1 MRRIKKDRKG
11 VAGFFLDLPV
21 IMLISII
28 ILLFIST
35 TSHIYFTY
43 EEETKERKLEDVC
56 LNLHEEAE
64 ICPDILWEDNN
75 GLKYR
80 HFSIQKLDN
89 FNKSKFENKLN
100 IRSSFSY
107 NITIKKLDGT
117 YKYVIG
123 EKIPDSYRGDVSTYI
138 SPITLH
144 DSSNGNEYIGSMSTM
159 VWDP

>member
-1 MRRIKKDRKG
+1 MRRIKKDEKG

-35 TSHIYFTY
+35 TTDMYFTY

-56 LNLHEEAE
+56 LNLHEEVE
-64 ICPDILWEDNN
+64 ICPDILWEDKD

-80 HFSIQKLDN
+80 HFSIQKLQS
-89 FNKSKFENKLN
+89 FNRSKLKNELN
-100 IRSSFSY
+100 IGSSVSY

-123 EKIPDSYRGDVSTYI
+123 EKIPDSYRGDVSTYK

-144 DSSNGNEYIGSMSTM
+144 DSSNGDEYIGSMSTM
-159 VWDP
+159 VWVP

>member
-1 MRRIKKDRKG
+1 MKRIKEDENG

-21 IMLISII
+21 IMLISIV

-35 TSHIYFTY
+35 TSNLYFTY

-56 LNLHEEAE
+56 LNLHEEVE

-80 HFSIQKLDN
+80 HFSIQKLEN
-89 FNKSKFENKLN
+89 FNKSRFKDELN
-100 IRSSFSY
+100 IRSSYSY

-123 EKIPDSYRGDVSTYI
+123 EKIPDSYRGDVSTYK

-144 DSSNGNEYIGSMSTM
+144 NTSNGNEYIGSMSTM